1 MVTEKKWTVLYD
13 KYPDLF
19 ENRHKGPLE
28 SCLSFGIE
36 AGNGWYDIISSLC
49 WKIKQHEENKN
60 WKRKNIEANEPEKLK
75 EFLEYCPVK
84 FTQIKEKF
92 GGLRIYFTGG
102 DEYIEGLVSM
112 AESFSYQV
120 CEVCG
125 EKGRPNENGW
135 ISTLCENCRTKNS
148 WTPPEFPG

>member
-36 AGNGWYDIISSLC
+36 AENGWYDIISSLC
-49 WKIKQHEENKN
+49 WEIKQHEENKN
-60 WKRKNIEANEPEKLK
+60 WERKSIEANEPEKLK
-75 EFLEYCPVK
+75 EFLEYFPVK

-125 EKGRPNENGW
+125 EKGRPNEKGW